1 MNGEKPKS
9 KPPRVAAIHPNLNPR
24 RKHPYADSAVS
35 TGAAVSA
42 TFSEAT
48 GPKSQVTGASRT
60 PRASTLVLSSRLMP
74 PGTCTCVVKNKL
86 WPWLMAYCG
95 QARNHT
101 NDEGSPQSHTIA
113 ELGCPL
119 QTCHHIAMPAA
130 R

>member
-24 RKHPYADSAVS
+24 RKHPYADSALV

-48 GPKSQVTGASRT
+48 GPKSQVTGASGT
-60 PRASTLVLSSRLMP
+60 PRARTLVLSSRLMP
-74 PGTCTCVVKNKL
+74 AGTCTRVVRKRL
-86 WPWLMAYCG
+86 WPWLIAYAG
-95 QARNHT
+95 QAKNHT
-101 NDEGSPQSHTIA
+101 NDEGSPQPHTMV
-113 ELGCPL
+113 EVGCPVH
-119 QTCHHIAMPAA
+119 TCHHIATPAP